1 MSVNSSSPTLSVI
14 LHNIRSAQNVG
25 SVFRTADAVGVGKI
39 YLTGYTP
46 APLDRFGRA
55 DGKIAKTALGAE
67 QVIAWESC
75 KSASALIKRLKKEGV
90 RVVAVEQARSAVSYT
105 KWQPKFPTALIL
117 GNEVLGVS
125 SALLRVC
132 DEIVEIPMRGKK
144 ESLNVSVAA
153 GIILFKASESLTRD
167 R

>member
-1 MSVNSSSPTLSVI
+1 MSVNQKPSSFSII

-25 SVFRTADAVGVGKI
+25 AIFRTADAVGVKKI

-55 DGKIAKTALGAE
+55 DSKIAKTALGAE
-67 QVIAWESC
+67 KTISWESC
-75 KSASALIKRLKKEGV
+75 KSVGALIKRLKKSSV
-90 RVVAVEQARSAVSYT
+90 CIVAGEQSPRAVSCT
-105 KWQPKFPTALIL
+105 AWKPKFPLAVIL

-125 SALLRVC
+125 SAILRVC
-132 DEIVEIPMRGKK
+132 DEIVEIPMRGEK

-153 GIILFKASESLTRD
+153 GIILFKASESLT
-167 R
+167 

>member
-1 MSVNSSSPTLSVI
+1 MNLNSAQFFII

-25 SVFRTADAVGVGKI
+25 AIFRTADAVGVEKI

-55 DGKIAKTALGAE
+55 DSKIAKTALGAE
-67 QVIAWESC
+67 KSVSWESC
-75 KSASALIKRLKKEGV
+75 KSVGALIKRLKKNGV
-90 RVVAVEQARSAVSYT
+90 RIVAGEQSSNAVSCT
-105 KWQPKFPTALIL
+105 RWKPKFPLAIIL

-125 SALLRVC
+125 PAILRVC
-132 DEIVEIPMRGKK
+132 DEVVEIPMRGKK

-153 GIILFKASESLTRD
+153 GILLFKASESLTGER
-167 R
+167 